1 MFQLL
6 DTVVLTTELSEHGLA
21 KGDLGAVVAVH
32 GDGALDVEFVRASGD
47 TVAVV
52 TLKPRQ
58 VRGVADSDIVA
69 VRPAGR

>member
-6 DTVVLTTELSEHGLA
+6 DTVVLTREFAKQGLA

-32 GDGALDVEFVRASGD
+32 PDGALEVEFVRASGD

-52 TLKPRQ
+52 TVQPNE
-58 VRGVADSDIVA
+58 VRNVADSDVIA
-69 VRPAGR
+69 VRPTRK